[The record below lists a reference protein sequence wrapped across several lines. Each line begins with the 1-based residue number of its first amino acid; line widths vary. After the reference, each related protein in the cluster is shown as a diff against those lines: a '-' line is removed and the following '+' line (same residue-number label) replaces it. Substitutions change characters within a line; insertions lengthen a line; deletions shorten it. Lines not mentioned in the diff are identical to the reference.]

1 MASSR
6 RRYIGWIIGGILA
19 VAIIALVL
27 WPRSTPV
34 ESVAVER
41 RSLVVSI
48 DADGVVRAHH
58 RFTIAMPAT
67 GVLERIDLDPGT
79 PVEEGQ
85 ILAYMIPPEIN
96 TQQRQEATARI
107 ESMRSAADELSEQL
121 EAARILVDQ
130 TQRRADRLNR
140 LDKAGAVAREQME
153 NARDAYQQ
161 AVRQY
166 ASIRARQRAHEFE
179 VQALRSVLRSGP
191 GQRIALRAPARGVV
205 LRRFEQSERTVM
217 AGTPILD
224 IGDTTQMDV
233 EIDVLSTDA
242 VNVSPGM
249 AVQLTGWGGR
259 NVVYARVNRV
269 EPAARTKVSAL
280 GIEEQRVNVI
290 ATISNRPTTLGDGYR
305 VEASIITSEQPRA
318 LCIPLGA
325 LIRQG
330 AEWFVFVND
339 AGIARLRRVRLGAR
353 NNLNT
358 AVTEGLA
365 EGERVIIHPPE
376 TLEDGDRVK

>member
-1 MASSR
+1 MTAPR
-6 RRYIGWIIGGILA
+6 RRFIGWIIGGIAAIAIAA
-19 VAIIALVL
+19 VIL

-34 ESVAVER
+34 ESVTVER
-41 RSLVVSI
+41 KTLVVSI
-48 DADGVVRAHH
+48 DADGIVRAHH
-58 RFTIAMPAT
+58 RFTIAMPTT

-107 ESMRSAADELSEQL
+107 ESMRSAGDELSEQL
-121 EAARILVDQ
+121 EAAQILVDQ
-130 TQRRADRLNR
+130 TQRRADRLSR

-161 AVRQY
+161 ASRQC

-191 GQRIALRAPARGVV
+191 GQRIALRAPSRGVV
-205 LRRFEQSERTVM
+205 LRRFEQSERTVP
-217 AGTPILD
+217 AGTPVLD
-224 IGDTTQMDV
+224 IGDTTQMEV

-249 AVQLTGWGGR
+249 TVQLTGWGGR
-259 NVVYARVNRV
+259 DAVYARVSRV

-280 GIEEQRVNVI
+280 GIEEQRVNVV
-290 ATISNRPTTLGDGYR
+290 ATISNCPAALGDGYR
-305 VEASIITSEQPRA
+305 VEASIITSEQPDA
-318 LCIPLGA
+318 LCVPLGA

-330 AEWFVFVND
+330 TDWFVLVND
-339 AGIARLRRVRLGAR
+339 SGTARLRRVRLGAR
-353 NNLNT
+353 NTLNT
-358 AVTEGLA
+358 AVAEGLA